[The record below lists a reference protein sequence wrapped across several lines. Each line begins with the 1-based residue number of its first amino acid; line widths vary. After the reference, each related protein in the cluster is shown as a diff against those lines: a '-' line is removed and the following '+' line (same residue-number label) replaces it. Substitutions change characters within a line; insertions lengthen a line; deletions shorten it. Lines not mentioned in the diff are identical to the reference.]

1 MVAKLKLQRPQIL
14 HIYAVDSIII
24 IIIIIIIYHFTN
36 IAAAHN

>member
-24 IIIIIIIYHFTN
+24 IIIIIYHFTN